1 MKITFFEQFQM
12 TIPRVFLLHQISILL
27 SYGPL
32 VCVGSNCICFSS
44 CSEGLGEGYD
54 GDIAF
59 ASALESFGGGHNDP
73 ISLAFG
79 GMSIR
84 LCWKL
89 VHLLWLL
96 KWLLPWLFC

>member
-1 MKITFFEQFQM
+1 M
-12 TIPRVFLLHQISILL
+12 TIPCVFYCIKRVFCYPMDFWFVWVLIANIFPH
-27 SYGPL
+27 
-32 VCVGSNCICFSS
+32 
-44 CSEGLGEGYD
+44 SEGLGEGYD

-79 GMSIR
+79 GMSIC

-89 VHLLWLL
+89 VYLLWLL
-96 KWLLPWLFC
+96 KWFLTWLFC

>member
-1 MKITFFEQFQM
+1 MFFIAS
-12 TIPRVFLLHQISILL
+12 TSILL
-27 SYGPL
+27 SYGLL
-32 VCVGSNCICFSS
+32 VCVGSNCICFPSY
-44 CSEGLGEGYD
+44 SEGLGEGYD

-79 GMSIR
+79 GMPIC

-89 VHLLWLL
+89 VYLLCLL
-96 KWLLPWLFC
+96 KWLLTWLFC